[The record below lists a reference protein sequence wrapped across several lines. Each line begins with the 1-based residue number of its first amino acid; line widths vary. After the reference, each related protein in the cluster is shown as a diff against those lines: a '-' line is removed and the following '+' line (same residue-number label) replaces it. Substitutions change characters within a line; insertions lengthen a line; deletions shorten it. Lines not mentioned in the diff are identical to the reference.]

1 MPKYTVIA
9 TRETYYEFEVE
20 AADELDAEDQVRQ
33 LELEGDIETYAY
45 DWYPLEVESVEEEE
59 EEEEQD

>member
-9 TRETYYEFEVE
+9 TRETYYEFEIE
-20 AADELDAEDQVRQ
+20 ADNELDAEDQVRQ
-33 LELEGDIETYAY
+33 LEIEGKVENYAY

-59 EEEEQD
+59 EEEE